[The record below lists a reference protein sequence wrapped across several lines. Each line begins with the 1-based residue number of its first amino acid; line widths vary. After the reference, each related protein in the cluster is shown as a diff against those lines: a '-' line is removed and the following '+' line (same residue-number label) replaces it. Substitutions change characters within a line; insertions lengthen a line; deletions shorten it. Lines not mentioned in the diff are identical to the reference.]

1 MVLLLHDGRGD
12 EERPD
17 IEPMLSALP
26 RVIERLRA
34 AGFTFM
40 TLDRA

>member
-12 EERPD
+12 EEHAD

-26 RVIERLRA
+26 RILERLRA
-34 AGFTFM
+34 GGFTFT